1 MTRPLSA
8 GFALAAAIAVIV
20 QGGNNLTGAATRST
34 KKKKTIATRPA
45 PVSAAT
51 RDAAARRVADSLA
64 ASADMGFEQ
73 PQTMGPFFKRL
84 ARLMNGESTAPVH
97 ILHFGDSHTAGED
110 WTGTLRL
117 EFQQKF
123 GNGGS
128 GYSLAGH
135 PFAGYRRFGTHHG
148 ATPGWQTDGLSSG
161 DGDGYFGLGGV
172 SIYTRRA
179 GQSVFIEADCTQ
191 VEVYYLQ
198 MPGGGELEL
207 LDNDVIVKRFTTDGD
222 IAATFFTYRTTP
234 GIHTLKLLTLENRP
248 VRLLGWAT
256 DRDSGVTYEALG
268 INGAQ
273 ASIFYRWK
281 ETMIADDLK
290 DRNPALIVL
299 AYGSNEAS
307 DPNWTGESYQAMF
320 SALLKRLH
328 QWSPEASILVI
339 GPTDRMM
346 RTRQGGVVLVQGI
359 DKIIAAQR
367 LACAENGV
375 AFWNAKRRMGGAAS
389 IRDWM
394 LAGLA
399 QGDYVHFTSPGYNKL
414 GEVLF
419 DDIMRLYDQYLRVTT
434 PLPTQTSNGQP
445 SQSN

>member
-1 MTRPLSA
+1 VGIGIAILSSGSLPA
-8 GFALAAAIAVIV
+8 
-20 QGGNNLTGAATRST
+20 ST
-34 KKKKTIATRPA
+34 TKTPAKKKKTAVTRPA
-45 PVSAAT
+45 PVSQSA
-51 RDAAARRVADSLA
+51 RDAAVKKVEHYLETSLG
-64 ASADMGFEQ
+64 MGFEQ
-73 PQTMGPFFKRL
+73 PQAMARFFQRL
-84 ARLMNGESTAPVH
+84 SQIGVGEAPAPIH
-97 ILHFGDSHTAGED
+97 IMHFGDSHTAADE
-110 WTGTLRL
+110 WTGGMRYF
-117 EFQQKF
+117 FQQRF

-135 PFAGYRRFGTHHG
+135 PFLGYRRFGTRHG

-161 DGDGYFGLGGV
+161 EGDGYFGLGGV

-179 GQSVFIEADCTQ
+179 AQSVFIEADCSQ
-191 VEVYYLQ
+191 VEVFYLQ

-207 LDNDVIVKRFTTDGD
+207 YDNDQPVRQISTDGD
-222 IAATFFTYRTTP
+222 ILATRASYRTTP
-234 GIHTLKLLTLENRP
+234 GIHTLKLVTLQNRP

-256 DRDSGVTYEALG
+256 DRDNGVTYESLG

-273 ASIFYRWK
+273 ASIFFRWK

-290 DRNPALIVL
+290 QRDPSLIVL

-320 SALLKRLH
+320 SALLKRLRADCPL
-328 QWSPEASILVI
+328 SSILVL

-346 RTRQGGVVLVQGI
+346 RMRNGSITLVQGI

-375 AFWNAKRRMGGAAS
+375 AYWDAKTRMGGSCS
-389 IRDWM
+389 IRDWAT
-394 LAGLA
+394 AGLG
-399 QGDYVHFTSPGYNKL
+399 QPDFVHFTAPGYDKL
-414 GEVLF
+414 AEVLF
-419 DDIMRLYDQYLRVTT
+419 GDLMRLYDQYQKVHL
-434 PLPTQTSNGQP
+434 PAPTQISDGQS